1 MTLERAQSRIWCSK
15 IGWQT
20 VPCSWPI
27 DGEAALTNSKSLS
40 SFHSKL
46 LLKLCLHMTIL
57 FHCDS
62 RPFHIF
68 VQCPSSCLTKRHYNQ
83 FMMMMSC
90 VRVGHHNQFMMM
102 MMSCV
107 RVVLRHHNQF
117 MMMTSCVR
125 VSVWTSSSWYFTFW
139 ISLLLS
145 AITKHTHRP
154 QGVNYRGYLHA
165 LKYLLLLLSN
175 TMEY

>member
-57 FHCDS
+57 FHCDT

-107 RVVLRHHNQF
+107 RVVPRHHNQFMMMMTSCVRVVLRHHNQF

-125 VSVWTSSSWYFTFW
+125 VSVWTSSS
-139 ISLLLS
+139 
-145 AITKHTHRP
+145 
-154 QGVNYRGYLHA
+154 
-165 LKYLLLLLSN
+165 
-175 TMEY
+175 